1 MRINNSGWVVQ
12 MKTIVSSLIMMITL
26 LTACGASSPVTDA
39 EWQSMGMAW
48 RRGTHGVWE
57 LQWSRPPLAAP
68 IVFEAWLTENRTQQ
82 RLEILEAPA
91 PSLVGLAY
99 VNDGSTAVIYNR
111 LEAAVPPVTGDA
123 ALPFSPV
130 TDALARV
137 DRLLADAP
145 PTATLRRDG
154 ALARY
159 EFQTAA
165 GDSAAVWVDETC
177 GCLLRVTIRSD
188 AETFT
193 LAARSVTPLGTP
205 IPRLFEPLPP
215 P

>member
-1 MRINNSGWVVQ
+1 MGINNFGWVVQ
-12 MKTIVSSLIMMITL
+12 MKTIISSLIMMIAL

-39 EWQSMGMAW
+39 EGQSMRMAW

-57 LQWSRPPLAAP
+57 LQWNQMPLAAP
-68 IVFEAWLTENRTQQ
+68 VVFEAWLTENRAQQ

-99 VNDGSTAVIYNR
+99 VNDGAVAVIYNR
-111 LEAAVPPVTGDA
+111 LEATVPPVSGNAT
-123 ALPFSPV
+123 LPFSPV
-130 TDALARV
+130 TNALARV

-145 PTATLRRDG
+145 PAVTRQRDG
-154 ALARY
+154 AVARY
-159 EFQTAA
+159 EFPTASGGA
-165 GDSAAVWVDETC
+165 AAVWVDETC
-177 GCLLRVTIRSD
+177 DCLLRVTIRSD

-205 IPRLFEPLPP
+205 IPHLFEPLPP

>member
-1 MRINNSGWVVQ
+1 
-12 MKTIVSSLIMMITL
+12 MKTIVSSLIMMTIML
-26 LTACGASSPVTDA
+26 LTACRTASPVSPAGAQTD
-39 EWQSMGMAW
+39 MARIW

-57 LQWSRPPLAAP
+57 LQWNRPPLAAP
-68 IVFEAWLTENRTQQ
+68 VVFEAWLTENRAQQ
-82 RLEILEAPA
+82 RLEILEAPVPA
-91 PSLVGLAY
+91 LVGLAY
-99 VNDGSTAVIYNR
+99 VNDGAAAVIYSR
-111 LEAAVPPVTGDA
+111 LEATVPPVTGDA

-145 PTATLRRDG
+145 PAATLRRDG
-154 ALARY
+154 AVARY

-165 GDSAAVWVDETC
+165 VGSAAVWVDETC

-188 AETFT
+188 TETFT
-193 LAARSVTPLGTP
+193 LAARSVTPLGTLP
-205 IPRLFEPLPP
+205 PRLFEPLPP